1 MGIEV
6 YTFAYESLVSL
17 EFPRQFFSDLTEE
30 RCRPKFHISGIDMTV
45 PELLNLLVPPKKR
58 RLQHTLPLLEEA
70 QKLQV

>member
-17 EFPRQFFSDLTEE
+17 EFPSQFFSDLTEE

-45 PELLNLLVPPKKR
+45 PELLNLLVPPKKEDFS
-58 RLQHTLPLLEEA
+58 TPFPY
-70 QKLQV
+70 